1 MRAAGVTLDYVA
13 GVASPG
19 AARSE
24 PTRELGAYLRDV
36 IHDNQDRF
44 RLSGSDTTASNR
56 LNDVF
61 EATDRTWMAETVDG
75 YDHLSPDGRVTEVLS
90 EHMCQAWLEGY
101 LLTGRHG
108 LVKC

>member
-24 PTRELGAYLRDV
+24 PTRVLGAYLRDV
-36 IHDNQDRF
+36 IRDNQDRF
-44 RLSGSDTTASNR
+44 RLSGSDATASNR